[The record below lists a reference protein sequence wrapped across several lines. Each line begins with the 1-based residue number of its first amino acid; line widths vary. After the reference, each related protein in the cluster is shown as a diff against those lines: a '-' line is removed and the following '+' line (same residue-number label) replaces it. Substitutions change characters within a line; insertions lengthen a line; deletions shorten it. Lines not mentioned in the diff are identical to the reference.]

1 MERNFE
7 IQSIDGLRTSFNQL
21 EASSKK
27 IDELLTRLRGAY
39 ARLDEGYSSTNS
51 QKIQEAMDSCAKR
64 AQKISENVETIKTQM
79 DNCIKQIEQT
89 DETTT
94 E

>member
-1 MERNFE
+1 
-7 IQSIDGLRTSFNQL
+7 
-21 EASSKK
+21 
-27 IDELLTRLRGAY
+27 
-39 ARLDEGYSSTNS
+39 
-51 QKIQEAMDSCAKR
+51 MDSCAKR